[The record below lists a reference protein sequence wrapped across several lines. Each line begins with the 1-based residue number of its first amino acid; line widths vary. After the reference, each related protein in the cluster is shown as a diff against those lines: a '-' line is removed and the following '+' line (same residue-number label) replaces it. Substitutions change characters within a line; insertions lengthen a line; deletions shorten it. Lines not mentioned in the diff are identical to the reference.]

1 VRVALVCPYDWSAPG
16 GVQVHVHELGERLR
30 ARDHQVLV
38 LAPSSRPVDDGRV
51 VVCGAP
57 IAIAYNG
64 STAPIDPR
72 PWRIGK
78 IRAALRRFRPDV
90 VHAHEPLVPNT
101 SMWAVLCSPA
111 PVVATFHAGA
121 DRSRLFDAAAPV
133 LRLVARRID
142 ARVAVSERA
151 AAFVRPRVPG
161 DYRIVPNGI
170 DAAAFAAASPA
181 DLGPGRKL
189 LFVGRLQERKGFPVA
204 VDAFAALAQAYADL
218 RLIVV
223 GAGAQASALDRLS
236 ADLRERVTMLGAVA
250 NHELPPI
257 ERACDVF
264 VGPSLWGES
273 FGVVLLEPMA
283 AGLPVVA
290 SRIPGYDE
298 VVEDGSTGLLVRP
311 GDGRTLAAGVARL
324 LDDPALAARLAAAA
338 RERVASRYEW
348 DVVAT
353 ELEEIYRSVLRSA
366 VGKSR
371 EEGPPVA

>member
-1 VRVALVCPYDWSAPG
+1 MRIALVCPYDWSAPG

-30 ARDHQVLV
+30 ARDHEVLV

-72 PWRIGK
+72 PWRIGE
-78 IRAALRRFRPDV
+78 IRAALQRFRPDV

-101 SMWAVLCSPA
+101 SMWAVLSSPA
-111 PVVATFHAGA
+111 PVVATFHSGA

-142 ARVAVSERA
+142 ARIAVSERA
-151 AAFVRPRVPG
+151 AAFVRARVPG
-161 DYRIVPNGI
+161 EYRIVPNGI
-170 DAAAFAAASPA
+170 DASAFAAAPPA
-181 DLGPGRKL
+181 DLGPGRKV
-189 LFVGRLQERKGFPVA
+189 LFVGRLHERKGFPVA
-204 VDAFAALAQAYADL
+204 VDAFAALAPTYADL

-223 GAGAQASALDRLS
+223 GAGAQATALDELAS
-236 ADLRERVTMLGAVA
+236 GVRERVMMLGTVA
-250 NHELPPI
+250 NRELPPI

-264 VGPSLWGES
+264 VGASLGGES
-273 FGVVLLEPMA
+273 FGVVLIEAMA
-283 AGLPVVA
+283 AGVPVVA

-298 VVEDGSTGLLVRP
+298 VVDDGSTGLLVPP
-311 GDGRTLAAGVARL
+311 GDGGALAAAVARV

-338 RERVASRYEW
+338 RQHVASRYDW
-348 DVVAT
+348 QVVAA
-353 ELEEIYRSVLRSA
+353 ELEEVYRSVS
-366 VGKSR
+366 
-371 EEGPPVA
+371 